1 MQVHFETYREVEPFV
16 TKDGKSYPRFSVE
29 VTIGK
34 DRREVGASSLFN
46 GRIAVY
52 GLAVRFSSGSKV
64 WPGSA
69 LYWVESGNVNNLT
82 PNIDKRGHF
91 SLVGYS
97 ADFVGREVR
106 SLHNAVA

>member
-34 DRREVGASSLFN
+34 DRRAVSASSLSN
-46 GRIAVY
+46 GHIMVY
-52 GLAVRFSSGSKV
+52 GLAIRFSSGSKV

-69 LYWVESGNVNNLT
+69 VYWVESGNVNNMR
-82 PNIDKRGHF
+82 PNIDKRGYF

-97 ADFVGREVR
+97 ADFEGREVR
-106 SLHNAVA
+106 SQHNAVA